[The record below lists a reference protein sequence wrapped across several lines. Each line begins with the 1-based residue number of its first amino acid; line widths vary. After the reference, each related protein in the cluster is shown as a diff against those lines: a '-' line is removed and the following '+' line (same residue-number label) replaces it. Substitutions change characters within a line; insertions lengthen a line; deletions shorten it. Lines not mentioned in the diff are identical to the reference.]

1 MKKVIAKLKTGNSGH
16 SIVLAL
22 VIVILSLSAP
32 LKCQELFKP
41 QGVRKLENK
50 SFDNSDK
57 ARKEILDLYKNLRV
71 TDVLDGMDLIG
82 LQDIGLMDNDIRPL
96 WRDVDKFTH
105 RITGFATTVR
115 YVPSDVRSGTNSF
128 PDLKAAKDWKNQQY
142 GRAGDAGWVRTG
154 KPGDVIVMD
163 VNGVFECGNIG
174 SNNSLEWAE
183 KGFAGVITNGGARDT
198 DEIIKT
204 QKLPVYC
211 RDGYSTR
218 GIRPGRLI
226 IESFNFPVN
235 CAGVL
240 IYPGD
245 LIVADGDGVIVV
257 PREHALE
264 VGTIANEILKGDQA
278 GRAVLYDK
286 LNIPL
291 DETVKPVQ
299 K

>member
-1 MKKVIAKLKTGNSGH
+1 MKNYFIKSMVRKSDLYH
-16 SIVLAL
+16 VLFL
-22 VIVILSLSAP
+22 TIFMFLLPSPIKS
-32 LKCQELFKP
+32 QEKFKP
-41 QGVRKLENK
+41 VGVKMLENK

-57 ARKEILDLYKNLRV
+57 ARKEILDLYKNLRI

-96 WRDVDKFTH
+96 WRDVNKFTH
-105 RITGFATTVR
+105 RITGFAITVR
-115 YVPSDVRSGTNSF
+115 YVPTDVRVGTNSF
-128 PDLKAAKDWKNQQY
+128 SDLKAAQAWKNEQY
-142 GRAGDAGWVRTG
+142 GRAGDAWVKTG

-163 VNGVFECGNIG
+163 VNGIFECGNIG
-174 SNNSLEWAE
+174 SSNSLDWAQN
-183 KGFAGVITNGGARDT
+183 GFVGVITNGGARDT

-204 QKLPVYC
+204 QKIPVYC

-218 GIRPGRLI
+218 GVRPGRLI
-226 IESFNFPVN
+226 IESFNFPIN

-240 IYPGD
+240 VYSGD

-264 VGTIANEILKGDQA
+264 VGKIANEIMKGDEA
-278 GRAVLYDK
+278 GRADKFQK
-286 LNIPL
+286 LNMPL
-291 DETVKPVQ
+291 DETVKPGQ